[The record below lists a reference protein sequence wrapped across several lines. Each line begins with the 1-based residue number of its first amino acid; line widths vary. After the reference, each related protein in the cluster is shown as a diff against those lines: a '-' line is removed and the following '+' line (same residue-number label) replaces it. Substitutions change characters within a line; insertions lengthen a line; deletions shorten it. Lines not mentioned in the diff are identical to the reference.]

1 MNMEIILN
9 LISLLFFSVLIIRIF
24 LNILQIVKAQKKGE
38 SKQREL
44 LTNIVGFLF
53 TIYLMAREL
62 IEFSE
67 SIK

>member
-9 LISLLFFSVLIIRIF
+9 LISLLFFSVLIIRII